1 MLTLDNLDSKKIKK
15 VQLDLFSSIKIK
27 SDAELDS
34 NMDLESASDK
44 ISYIEDKNIKKYKKI
59 VSISS
64 TQPGE
69 ILLTS
74 IIDREARKN
83 GNFFI
88 NNNDEKKPS
97 YEKNEDFESQ
107 IKSEK
112 EFSGSFLK
120 RVREYKNMS
129 IEYVTKKTKIAIN
142 HIKNIEEENYNH
154 LPSKIYVIGFMKI
167 YSKILGLNQ
176 ELVSRKY
183 IERYEKYRKKDL

>member
-1 MLTLDNLDSKKIKK
+1 MLTLNNLDSKKIKK
-15 VQLDLFSSIKIK
+15 VQLDLFSPIKIK
-27 SDAELDS
+27 SDAEVDS
-34 NMDLESASDK
+34 NMDLDSASDK
-44 ISYIEDKNIKKYKKI
+44 ISYIEDKKLKKYKKI

-74 IIDREARKN
+74 IVDREARKN

-88 NNNDEKKPS
+88 NNNDEKKPN

-107 IKSEK
+107 IKLEK
-112 EFSGSFLK
+112 EFSGPFLK

-142 HIKNIEEENYNH
+142 HIKNIEEENYNY

-176 ELVSRKY
+176 DLVSSKY
-183 IERYEKYRKKDL
+183 IERYEKHRKKDL